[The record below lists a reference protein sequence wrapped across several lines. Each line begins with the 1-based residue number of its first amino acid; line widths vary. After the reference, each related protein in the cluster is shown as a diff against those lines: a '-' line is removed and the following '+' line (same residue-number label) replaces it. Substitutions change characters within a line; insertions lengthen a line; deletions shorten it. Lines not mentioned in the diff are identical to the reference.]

1 MFPSD
6 TYPVFPVRITR
17 PRNPPNFA
25 AGDPNTNIVGA
36 HVQCEKELE
45 GTVYRD
51 NFNCK
56 KMKLL
61 MEWIHLSNA
70 EMNKRLIVT
79 NDGIETLKKDMKA
92 EIEALKTELEN
103 LKKIPGGNIE
113 AEDLKKQL
121 DGKHLMEFAINT

>member
-45 GTVYRD
+45 GTVGIMSIV
-51 NFNCK
+51 K

-121 DGKHLMEFAINT
+121 DGKRLMEFAINT

>member
-56 KMKLL
+56 KN
-61 MEWIHLSNA
+61 ETIDG
-70 EMNKRLIVT
+70 MNSFFERRNEQAV
-79 NDGIETLKKDMKA
+79 DCHE
-92 EIEALKTELEN
+92 
-103 LKKIPGGNIE
+103 
-113 AEDLKKQL
+113 
-121 DGKHLMEFAINT
+121 

>member
-1 MFPSD
+1 
-6 TYPVFPVRITR
+6 
-17 PRNPPNFA
+17 
-25 AGDPNTNIVGA
+25 
-36 HVQCEKELE
+36 
-45 GTVYRD
+45 
-51 NFNCK
+51 
-56 KMKLL
+56 

-103 LKKIPGGNIE
+103 LKKIQGGNIE

-121 DGKHLMEFAINT
+121 DGKRLMEFAINT